1 MRLGVLKELRPKLVA
16 TFTDKPG
23 TCEGLSSLRTPN
35 LILYS
40 PTSKIM

>member
-23 TCEGLSSLRTPN
+23 TCEGLIN
-35 LILYS
+35 CI
-40 PTSKIM
+40 